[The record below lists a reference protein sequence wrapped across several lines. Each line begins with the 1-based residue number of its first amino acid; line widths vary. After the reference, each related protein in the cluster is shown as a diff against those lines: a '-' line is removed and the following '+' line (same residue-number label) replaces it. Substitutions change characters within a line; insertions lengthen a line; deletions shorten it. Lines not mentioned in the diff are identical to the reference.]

1 MTRDTEDTSQEF
13 DLKKGIESL
22 EVGDQVFDEAS
33 GDRFYITEIHPEQ
46 VLLEIEQRVNKS
58 SLRLAT
64 RKERRTIDVF
74 DDDSFCLAIPDRTT
88 KHPQLS
94 DETLRFLLEL
104 YRGAE
109 SEESSILGDT
119 AIHAIG
125 LEEGFADLDD
135 DEKNEKAIRFL
146 LTSLAEEI
154 GSLRIY
160 LKNKGLDPELTF

>member
-22 EVGDQVFDEAS
+22 EVRDQVFDEAS

-46 VLLEIEQRVNKS
+46 VLLEIERRVNKS

-74 DDDSFCLAIPDRTT
+74 DDDELCLAIPDRTT

-104 YRGAE
+104 YRG
-109 SEESSILGDT
+109 GR
-119 AIHAIG
+119 
-125 LEEGFADLDD
+125 
-135 DEKNEKAIRFL
+135 KAKSQVF
-146 LTSLAEEI
+146 
-154 GSLRIY
+154 
-160 LKNKGLDPELTF
+160 